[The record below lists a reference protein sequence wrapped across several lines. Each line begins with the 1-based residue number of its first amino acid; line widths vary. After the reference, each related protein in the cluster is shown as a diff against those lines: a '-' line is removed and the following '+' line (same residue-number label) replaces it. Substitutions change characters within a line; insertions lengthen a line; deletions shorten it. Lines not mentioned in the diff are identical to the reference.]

1 MKIVKKEE
9 ILVILGSILILAL
22 SASMRNLKLF
32 FWTLLSF
39 FIILIVNIG
48 AKKITAY
55 YLDAQLETRIWEVKN
70 FIPRKNKE
78 TTKQFPLGAFLPIVS
93 SLLTLGYLV
102 WLAPLTFEVKPKSS
116 RVAKRVGLYNFSEM
130 TEDHIA
136 FIAAAG
142 IIANL
147 VLALI
152 GYFAGFESFASFN
165 ILFAFFNLIPISTLD
180 GNKIFFGKQ
189 SLWIILSVI
198 TLILVAF
205 SIILI

>member
-93 SLLTLGYLV
+93 SLLTFGYIT

-147 VLALI
+147 VLAFI
-152 GYFAGFESFASFN
+152 GYFAGFENFALFN
-165 ILFAFFNLIPISTLD
+165 ILFTFFNLIPISTLD